1 MLFAIFYK
9 NACIGNLIP
18 GNSHEC
24 YHRANRSS
32 YLQALQDMVPQLR
45 DRAPAAEPAG
55 RLHQGTIDGL
65 RAVDAFRAVVPKRYG
80 GLELPYPDIPQISR
94 ILGRG
99 VPQPHDAWDF

>member
-18 GNSHEC
+18 GNSHEFH
-24 YHRANRSS
+24 HRANRSS

-45 DRAPAAEPAG
+45 DRAPAAETAG
-55 RLHQGTIDGL
+55 RLHQETIDGL

-80 GLELPYPDIPQISR
+80 GLELPDPDIPQIFR

>member
-1 MLFAIFYK
+1 MLFAILYK

-65 RAVDAFRAVVPKRYG
+65 RAVDDFRAVVPKRYG

>member
-1 MLFAIFYK
+1 MLFAILYK

-65 RAVDAFRAVVPKRYG
+65 RAVDAFRAVVPKR
-80 GLELPYPDIPQISR
+80 
-94 ILGRG
+94 
-99 VPQPHDAWDF
+99 

>member
-18 GNSHEC
+18 GNSHEFH
-24 YHRANRSS
+24 HRANRSS

>member
-1 MLFAIFYK
+1 
-9 NACIGNLIP
+9 
-18 GNSHEC
+18 
-24 YHRANRSS
+24 
-32 YLQALQDMVPQLR
+32 MVPQLR